1 MGRIG
6 VEELFFLSY
15 GPSRTSF
22 SIVIPMIKPTEFLF
36 TVSLQIVTL
45 EYFFSFSPSL
55 SLSYF
60 CFSDAL
66 LRFGLGSFYT
76 KKNIFKIFNPSFSV
90 DTIIIFWFLFMILF
104 DLY

>member
-1 MGRIG
+1 MGIIFSFLWTVPYVVFYRYPNDKTNRIF
-6 VEELFFLSY
+6 VYRFSSNCYSRVFFFL
-15 GPSRTSF
+15 
-22 SIVIPMIKPTEFLF
+22 L
-36 TVSLQIVTL
+36 SLSL
-45 EYFFSFSPSL
+45 SL